1 MLMCTTLFLRDI
13 SACNCVAKT
22 TVDQG
27 DYPKVIPKVGLLLN
41 YKTSEYPLIK
51 EVFFLIHS
59 LQGRHFLSTFPLESF
74 FWTRPNS
81 RSVWTSKSI
90 ALHVYTLLTHSCDL
104 ARSFP
109 VLTSCSVRKKAGES
123 GLCECCNGC
132 WEGWFPWG
140 WQYGFI

>member
-1 MLMCTTLFLRDI
+1 MCTTLFLRDI

-51 EVFFLIHS
+51 EVFFFLIHS
-59 LQGRHFLSTFPLESF
+59 LIQGRHFLSTSPLESF